1 MKTKEERK
9 VVFEQQ
15 LKKTRRL
22 TVWISLLVVLGVM
35 VYIIFDPPNYF
46 IGLGI
51 GILFFF
57 PSSVVGSWRSFNTVR
72 SCSVLR
78 RKLKE
83 EEEYM
88 QGIRKDYTDIISC
101 KFHEIPARLRATA
114 IYLLSN
120 PDKGPEEIMKTREAN
135 LENIKIK
142 IQIFLDSPEKNF
154 WQYFAS
160 WKWLTGR

>member
-9 VVFEQQ
+9 VAFEQK

-51 GILFFF
+51 GMLFFF

-78 RKLKE
+78 RKLQE
-83 EEEYM
+83 ETQYVES
-88 QGIRKDYTDIISC
+88 IRKEYADITSC
-101 KFHEIPARLRATA
+101 TFQEIPKRLRATA

-120 PDKGPEEIMKTREAN
+120 PDKGPEDIMKEREES

-154 WQYFAS
+154 WQYFTS
-160 WKWLTGR
+160 WKWLKE